1 VGAEASG
8 DPFRSVVGEHGTYV
22 DAETSE
28 RLDDVVDETD
38 GVAGGDGPDDD
49 EDDRP
54 AGGDVDGGQL
64 VHLADALEVAD
75 VKAVGRHQVAGR
87 RAVVAEPER
96 LGVAAGFGGQPG
108 GGRGDRR
115 SPGHALRASTE
126 PVVDEELLH
135 RRLADPVATLAEAVG
150 VLATAQRRLDDGQGQ
165 QVLDDVGRSGVGQLR
180 CPTLLGHQRVGPV
193 AGDDATPLVVT
204 GAGDAHLPARR

>member
-1 VGAEASG
+1 MELKRRRWNAVASIPGVRCPGIVRTPRCGSVSGAGCDDGQPAGGEVGAEASG

-96 LGVAAGFGGQPG
+96 LGVAAGFGGQ
-108 GGRGDRR
+108 
-115 SPGHALRASTE
+115 
-126 PVVDEELLH
+126 
-135 RRLADPVATLAEAVG
+135 
-150 VLATAQRRLDDGQGQ
+150 
-165 QVLDDVGRSGVGQLR
+165 
-180 CPTLLGHQRVGPV
+180 
-193 AGDDATPLVVT
+193 
-204 GAGDAHLPARR
+204 